1 MAVKMDFTNF
11 LQKSVSKS
19 LSSGCSYLKD
29 KILPPSSPPHS
40 PLSIWYAW
48 PEPLQKRICPFSLKK
63 IFFGQRENPITPL
76 QRPAWILTPANSGIF
91 IFFFLSLYHLSFYC
105 FYWVSRPLVLLECR
119 TVSNWYT
126 SSFTHLLV
134 SCAWFPCFSGPHFH
148 ICKIKKI
155 VSYWEDS
162 REYNKMMEVITL
174 HMINL

>member
-1 MAVKMDFTNF
+1 MQKKKNLNTWLSMAVKMDFTNF

-48 PEPLQKRICPFSLKK
+48 PELLQKRICPFSLKK

-91 IFFFLSLYHLSFYC
+91 IFFFYHFIIYHFIVFTGSVGPWFFWNAEQCQIDTPVLSLIY
-105 FYWVSRPLVLLECR
+105 
-119 TVSNWYT
+119 
-126 SSFTHLLV
+126 
-134 SCAWFPCFSGPHFH
+134 
-148 ICKIKKI
+148 
-155 VSYWEDS
+155 
-162 REYNKMMEVITL
+162 
-174 HMINL
+174 

>member
-48 PEPLQKRICPFSLKK
+48 PELLQKRICPFSLKK
-63 IFFGQRENPITPL
+63 IFFEQRENPIIPL

-91 IFFFLSLYHLSFYC
+91 IFFFIILSFIILLFLLGQSALGSSGMQNSVKLIHQFFHSFTSLLC
-105 FYWVSRPLVLLECR
+105 MVSLFLWTSFPHLQNKENSVLLGR
-119 TVSNWYT
+119 
-126 SSFTHLLV
+126 
-134 SCAWFPCFSGPHFH
+134 FSW
-148 ICKIKKI
+148 
-155 VSYWEDS
+155 V
-162 REYNKMMEVITL
+162 
-174 HMINL
+174 

>member
-48 PEPLQKRICPFSLKK
+48 PELLQKRICPFSLKK

-91 IFFFLSLYHLSFYC
+91 IFFFIILSFIILLFLLGQSALGSSGMQNSVKLIHQFFHSFTSLLC
-105 FYWVSRPLVLLECR
+105 MVSLFLWTSFPHLQNKENSVLLGR
-119 TVSNWYT
+119 
-126 SSFTHLLV
+126 
-134 SCAWFPCFSGPHFH
+134 FSW
-148 ICKIKKI
+148 
-155 VSYWEDS
+155 V
-162 REYNKMMEVITL
+162 
-174 HMINL
+174 